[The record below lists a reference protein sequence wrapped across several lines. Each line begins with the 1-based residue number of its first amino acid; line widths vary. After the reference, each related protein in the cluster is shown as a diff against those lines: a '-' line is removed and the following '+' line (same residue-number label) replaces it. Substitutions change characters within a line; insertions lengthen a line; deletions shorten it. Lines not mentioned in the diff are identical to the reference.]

1 MRRELLAMEPGLL
14 FMSSTTM
21 EESLAASLL
30 PERVG
35 AMLAAAF
42 GGLGTLLAAIGL
54 YGVIAFSVARRTREI
69 GVRIAVGANAHD
81 VLGMVMKQGLA
92 LVAVGAIAGLA
103 LAAFAARLLSGVLY
117 GISAFDPPAWA
128 TAIGVLLTASVLAN
142 LVPALRAMK
151 VDPVNALRAE

>member
-1 MRRELLAMEPGLL
+1 M
-14 FMSSTTM
+14 
-21 EESLAASLL
+21 
-30 PERVG
+30 
-35 AMLAAAF
+35 
-42 GGLGTLLAAIGL
+42 LAAIGL

-128 TAIGVLLTASVLAN
+128 TAIGVLLTASALAN